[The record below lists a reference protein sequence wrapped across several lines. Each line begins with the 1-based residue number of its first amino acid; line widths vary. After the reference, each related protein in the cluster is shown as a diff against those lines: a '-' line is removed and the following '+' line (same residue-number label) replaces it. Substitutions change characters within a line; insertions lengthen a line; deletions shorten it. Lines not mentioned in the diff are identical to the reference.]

1 MKILLNLATVFFL
14 LPNILTCCIFAEDFK
29 MEILILFSTET
40 EMRRNAERA
49 LKQLRMNQTFS
60 REIVVYPLFAT

>member
-1 MKILLNLATVFFL
+1 
-14 LPNILTCCIFAEDFK
+14 